1 MIETIFNYIN
11 GDFVSPRS
19 NEYLDVFEPAT
30 GCLYAR
36 VPNSNNEDVEDAIEA
51 ARNAFPIWS
60 NLSVKKR
67 SDYLSDI
74 ALDLISDQDRLAIWE
89 SRDSGKP
96 ITLARTLDIPRAIEN
111 FTFFINFIKSFKLD
125 YFITS
130 DESNNHIQRLPL
142 GIVACISPWNLPLYL
157 FTWKIIPALIVGNTV
172 IAKPSEITP
181 YSAFKLAQICKKNN
195 LPPGVLNILNGNGES
210 VGDPLVSHPKI
221 KAVSFTGGT
230 STGKKIAQNT
240 AISFKKTS
248 LEMGG
253 KNPAIIFADC
263 DYEEMLNSLVKSSFT
278 NQGQICLC
286 SSRIIVEK
294 KVYEKFKI
302 DFVKKVSKIIIGD
315 PIEPET
321 QFGAI
326 SSKEHFDK
334 INYYVDLIKEEKG
347 SILFGG
353 KILEINQ
360 RCKNGWFLE
369 PTIVEGLGPESRI
382 NKEEIFGP
390 IVTLQPFETVQE
402 AINIANQSDY
412 GLSATI
418 WTGDSVRGGEISK
431 KINAG
436 VIWINCWMLR
446 DLRTPFGGMKQSGLG
461 REGGLDVLHF
471 FTEQKNICK
480 PV

>member
-111 FTFFINFIKSFKLD
+111 FTFFIDFIKSFKLD

-263 DYEEMLNSLVKSSFT
+263 NYEEMLNSLVKSSFT

-315 PIEPET
+315 PIKPET

-431 KINAG
+431 KIYAG

>member
-111 FTFFINFIKSFKLD
+111 FTFFIDFIKSFKLD

-181 YSAFKLAQICKKNN
+181 YSAFKLAQICKK
-195 LPPGVLNILNGNGES
+195 
-210 VGDPLVSHPKI
+210 
-221 KAVSFTGGT
+221 
-230 STGKKIAQNT
+230 
-240 AISFKKTS
+240 
-248 LEMGG
+248 
-253 KNPAIIFADC
+253 II
-263 DYEEMLNSLVKSSFT
+263 Y
-278 NQGQICLC
+278 
-286 SSRIIVEK
+286 
-294 KVYEKFKI
+294 
-302 DFVKKVSKIIIGD
+302 
-315 PIEPET
+315 
-321 QFGAI
+321 
-326 SSKEHFDK
+326 H
-334 INYYVDLIKEEKG
+334 
-347 SILFGG
+347 
-353 KILEINQ
+353 
-360 RCKNGWFLE
+360 
-369 PTIVEGLGPESRI
+369 
-382 NKEEIFGP
+382 
-390 IVTLQPFETVQE
+390 QE
-402 AINIANQSDY
+402 Y
-412 GLSATI
+412 
-418 WTGDSVRGGEISK
+418 
-431 KINAG
+431 
-436 VIWINCWMLR
+436 
-446 DLRTPFGGMKQSGLG
+446 
-461 REGGLDVLHF
+461 
-471 FTEQKNICK
+471 
-480 PV
+480 